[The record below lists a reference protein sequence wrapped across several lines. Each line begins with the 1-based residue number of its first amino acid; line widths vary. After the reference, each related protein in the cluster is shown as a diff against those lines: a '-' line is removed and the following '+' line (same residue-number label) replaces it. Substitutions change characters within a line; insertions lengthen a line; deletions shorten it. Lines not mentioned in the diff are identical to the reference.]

1 MLWCSCRQEA
11 EHFLSEGPQ
20 TPKPSVDWFLSC
32 LYANNL
38 KNTRWQLPCNKKPLR
53 IFLPYREW
61 AWPQYWWYLIAAQ
74 EVERVVHSLE
84 GCWFDYPPPSAA
96 CWSISEQDTETKNC
110 ECDKCFKAVW
120 AVSKPVQRCRSVS
133 SFTLTE
139 LMYLSGSMDCY
150 TLIIKHFF
158 HWTSWLNE
166 ALIFIF

>member
-20 TPKPSVDWFLSC
+20 TPKPSVVWFLSC
-32 LYANNL
+32 LYTNSSKMASLNL
-38 KNTRWQLPCNKKPLR
+38 LCNKKPLK

-84 GCWFDYPPPSAA
+84 GCWFDYPPPPAA
-96 CWSISEQDTETKNC
+96 CWSISEQDTEPKNC

-133 SFTLTE
+133 LFTLTE

-166 ALIFIF
+166 ALLFIF